1 VSTPLTITHL
11 EEAGLMDSIL
21 AQARNKYPSECCGL
35 VLEDQGQLSLIP
47 CENLQDSMHAKDP
60 EAFSR
65 TSATAYFIDPKVVMD
80 NEAKMR
86 CIYHS
91 HPDHG
96 AYFSEEDQL
105 VAAPFGEPNFP
116 DTSYLVVS
124 VMKGEIAEKN
134 VFLWDESTE
143 QFEPATE
150 GE

>member
-1 VSTPLTITHL
+1 MPTPVTITHL

-21 AQARNKYPSECCGL
+21 DQARKEYPSECCGL
-35 VLEDQGQLSLIP
+35 VIEDQGQLSLIP
-47 CENLQDSMHAKDP
+47 CENLQDAMHAKDP
-60 EAFSR
+60 EAFAR
-65 TSATAYFIDPKVVMD
+65 TSATAYFIDPKIVMD
-80 NEAKMR
+80 NEEKMR

-105 VAAPFGEPNFP
+105 VVAPFGEPNFP

-124 VMKGEIAEKN
+124 VMKGEVAEKN
-134 VFLWDESTE
+134 IFIWDESTE
-143 QFEPATE
+143 QFEPAAG